1 MCFAQHESSM
11 TITTVLLSLGMG
23 IFLNGSIGVTL
34 DMAKAKGLGWL
45 WELSFSRWGQEALM
59 VQDLVKAA
67 NFDYQTVLVQVRYTP
82 APPHLHTRS

>member
-1 MCFAQHESSM
+1 MSVMQNESSM
-11 TITTVLLSLGMG
+11 TISTVLLSLGMG

-67 NFDYQTVLVQVRYTP
+67 NFDYQTVLVQVLYTP